1 LKKSQPNV
9 VRHFFY
15 CRKWEQNNCKFL
27 QITAY
32 SYSFQHVN
40 KEKGLT
46 KQAIATQKRESE
58 KRSPPT
64 KPPTE
69 NKNKNQNTHTHTH
82 THTYT
87 DISLD
92 FEFPPSKRQA
102 WQLGGRRIG
111 GSAPP
116 PKRRAKE

>member
-1 LKKSQPNV
+1 L
-9 VRHFFY
+9 Y

-46 KQAIATQKRESE
+46 KQAIATQKRESK

-69 NKNKNQNTHTHTH
+69 NKTKRE
-82 THTYT
+82 
-87 DISLD
+87 ISVLILNSRCLLD
-92 FEFPPSKRQA
+92 GLDNWEGEGEEEMHH
-102 WQLGGRRIG
+102 L
-111 GSAPP
+111 
-116 PKRRAKE
+116 